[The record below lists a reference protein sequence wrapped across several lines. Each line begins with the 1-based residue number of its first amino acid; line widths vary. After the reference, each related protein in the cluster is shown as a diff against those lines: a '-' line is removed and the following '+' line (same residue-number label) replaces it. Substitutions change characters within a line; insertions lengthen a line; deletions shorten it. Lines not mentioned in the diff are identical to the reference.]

1 MNKKT
6 VIYILGC
13 VLVFVSAF
21 MLLPWFVSLI
31 YSEETGKYFLYTAIA
46 GFVLGGS

>member
-21 MLLPWFVSLI
+21 MLLPWFVSRSIVKKPENIFCIRQLQAL
-31 YSEETGKYFLYTAIA
+31 SLE
-46 GFVLGGS
+46 GS

>member
-13 VLVFVSAF
+13 VSGICVGIHAVTVVCQPDL
-21 MLLPWFVSLI
+21 
-31 YSEETGKYFLYTAIA
+31 
-46 GFVLGGS
+46 